1 MSNENGEHQCSRII
15 LKDSLVSLVE
25 KFAPHLP
32 YLRRFSRAL
41 TGSQIEGDTY
51 VRTALEALVAG
62 EADIDDTLSAKVSL
76 YRMFLA
82 IWSVTGAQLEV
93 ASDDDPAAAARV
105 RRLTPLS
112 RQAFLLSSLE
122 GMTTDEIASVMNV
135 DTKQAQSFLDEA
147 EADIEKELRT
157 NVLIIEDEP
166 IIAADIEGLVED
178 LGHSVDAIA
187 ATRSSAVQ
195 AVKDKKPGLVLA
207 DVQLADGSS
216 GIDAVSDILNDYDV
230 PVIFITAFPERLLTG
245 EKAEPAYLI
254 SKPFKPENVK
264 AAISQALFFH
274 SA

>member
-1 MSNENGEHQCSRII
+1 M
-15 LKDSLVSLVE
+15 SLVE
-25 KFAPHLP
+25 TFAPHLP

-41 TGSQIEGDTY
+41 TGSQADGDRY

-62 EADIDDTLSAKVSL
+62 EANLDSNLAPKVSL

-82 IWSVTGAQLEV
+82 IWTVTGAQLESD
-93 ASDDDPAAAARV
+93 ASDEATAAERV

-122 GMTTDEIASVMNV
+122 GMSVTEIAGVMNI
-135 DTKQAQSFLDEA
+135 DEA
-147 EADIEKELRT
+147 EASNLLEQADADIEKELRT

-166 IIAADIEGLVED
+166 IIAADIESLVED
-178 LGHSVDAIA
+178 LGHTVDNIA
-187 ATRSSAVQ
+187 ATHAD
-195 AVKDKKPGLVLA
+195 AVKAVSDKKPGLVLA

-216 GIDAVSDILNDYDV
+216 GIEAVEEILKSFDV

-245 EKAEPAYLI
+245 DKPEPAYLI

-274 SA
+274 NA

>member
-1 MSNENGEHQCSRII
+1 M
-15 LKDSLVSLVE
+15 SLVE
-25 KFAPHLP
+25 TFAPHLP

-41 TGSQIEGDTY
+41 TGSQADGDRY

-62 EADIDDTLSAKVSL
+62 KANLDSNLTPKVSL

-82 IWSVTGAQLEV
+82 IWTVTGAQLETD
-93 ASDDDPAAAARV
+93 ASDDASAAERV

-122 GMTTDEIASVMNV
+122 GMSVAEIAGVMNV
-135 DTKQAQSFLDEA
+135 DEA
-147 EADIEKELRT
+147 EASSLLEQAEGDIEKELRT

-166 IIAADIEGLVED
+166 IIAADIESLVED
-178 LGHSVDAIA
+178 LGHTVDNIA
-187 ATRSSAVQ
+187 ATHSD
-195 AVKDKKPGLVLA
+195 AVKAVSDKKPGLVLA

-216 GIDAVSDILNDYDV
+216 GIEAVEEILQSFDV

-245 EKAEPAYLI
+245 DKPEPAYLI

-274 SA
+274 NA

>member
-1 MSNENGEHQCSRII
+1 M
-15 LKDSLVSLVE
+15 SLVE

-41 TGSQIEGDTY
+41 TGSQVEGDNY
-51 VRTALEALVAG
+51 VRTSLEALVAG
-62 EADIDDTLSAKVSL
+62 DASVDDSLEPKVAL
-76 YRMFLA
+76 YRMFLT
-82 IWSVTGAQLEV
+82 IWTTTGAQLESH
-93 ASDDDPAAAARV
+93 ASDDATAAERV

-122 GMTTDEIASVMNV
+122 GMSVPDIAGVMNV
-135 DTKQAQSFLDEA
+135 DEARAQALLSEA
-147 EADIEKELRT
+147 ESDIEKELRT

-178 LGHSVDAIA
+178 LGHKVDGIA
-187 ATRSSAVQ
+187 ATHTD
-195 AVKDKKPGLVLA
+195 AVKAAAEQKPGLILA

-216 GIDAVSDILNDYDV
+216 GIEAVDEILKSFDV

-245 EKAEPAYLI
+245 DKAEPAYLI

-264 AAISQALFFH
+264 AAISQALFFNEP
-274 SA
+274 